1 MLCVFSAE
9 VDVGAASDGV
19 RGYSSAAAE
28 RNARRELMPD
38 ERQRSVAAGPRDPL
52 A

>member
-38 ERQRSVAAGPRDPL
+38 ELFRADAPQ
-52 A
+52 